1 MKDSEPTLTRE
12 AFANAIGW
20 FEDFQRW
27 QAERFWS
34 DLSDAGAELTRSNY
48 ADVSTLG
55 TRLSAVV
62 NQAGGSGQPTG
73 LLSLVDLG
81 AEVREVLDHLREQT
95 NARLRFTLNGQLR
108 QNARLLDDLAAFM
121 DTLADSA
128 EETDGEETDADGDDD
143 DEEENPPQTR
153 LGAAVAAYEA
163 ALRTQARNYGPG
175 VALGAVARP
184 PSLNGW
190 AIAA

>member
-1 MKDSEPTLTRE
+1 MPMCQL
-12 AFANAIGW
+12 W
-20 FEDFQRW
+20 YW
-27 QAERFWS
+27 
-34 DLSDAGAELTRSNY
+34 
-48 ADVSTLG
+48 
-55 TRLSAVV
+55 LSAVV

-108 QNARLLDDLAAFM
+108 QNARFVDDLAAFM

-143 DEEENPPQTR
+143 DEEENPPRPGSVPRSPPTR
-153 LGAAVAAYEA
+153 LLSERKHAI
-163 ALRTQARNYGPG
+163 TCPG